1 MSGENI
7 PSSVDIAVSGL
18 RAQAMRMT
26 VIATNIANAGTT
38 RTGAGTPYRR
48 QDVVLRTGGGIE
60 GVSIARIAEDKK
72 TDFKRILEP
81 GHPDADTQG
90 YVMMPNV
97 DLPIEMMHLV
107 LASRAY
113 QANTAIMKRYQESV
127 DLTMEL
133 LR

>member
-1 MSGENI
+1 MGVDNI

-18 RAQAMRMT
+18 KAQAMRMS

-38 RTGAGTPYRR
+38 RTADGTPYRR

-60 GVSIARIAEDKK
+60 GVTVAKVAQDKK
-72 TDFKRILEP
+72 SEFKRILEP
-81 GHPDADTQG
+81 GHPDADAQG
-90 YVMMPNV
+90 YVTMPNV

-113 QANTAIMKRYQESV
+113 QANTAVMKRYQESI